1 MIAGVRGRAS
11 VFAAALLAPI
21 ACGGCGPKQV
31 CECAVLAGGM
41 PPASEDDAAYRSSEV
56 QRCLARHGGGTT
68 TGCPQPAGMPRA
80 VAAAQAPV
88 MVPVSLGRVRGY
100 IATAA
105 AFDNDAR
112 HWTPTL
118 QDVGVFEGGLVDYL
132 RTARPPEEPDL
143 YRIVPDYKRQYEG
156 LILDGRRVLFVFFRC
171 PRHPDDDSAW
181 SEHPMMVSDGGKC
194 YFDIRFDI
202 VTREYSQLMFNGEA

>member
-1 MIAGVRGRAS
+1 L
-11 VFAAALLAPI
+11 AAAVVAFV
-21 ACGGCGPKQV
+21 AGTGCGPKQV

-41 PPASEDDAAYRSSEV
+41 PPASQDEAAYRSSEV
-56 QRCLARHGGGTT
+56 ERCLARHGGGTT

-80 VAAAQAPV
+80 AAPAQAPV
-88 MVPVSLGRVRGY
+88 MVPVALGPIHGY

-105 AFDNDAR
+105 AYDYDAR

-118 QDVGVFEGGLVDYL
+118 QDVRGFESGLVDYL
-132 RTARPPEEPDL
+132 RTLKPPEEPDL

-171 PRHPDDDSAW
+171 PPQHPDDDYESQW
-181 SEHPMMVSDGGKC
+181 SKHPVIVADGGKC

>member
-1 MIAGVRGRAS
+1 MAFGMLDRIVGAILLV
-11 VFAAALLAPI
+11 AAT
-21 ACGGCGPKQV
+21 ACGSAAVEGP
-31 CECAVLAGGM
+31 A
-41 PPASEDDAAYRSSEV
+41 P
-56 QRCLARHGGGTT
+56 
-68 TGCPQPAGMPRA
+68 
-80 VAAAQAPV
+80 QAPV
-88 MVPVSLGRVRGY
+88 MVPVSLGRIHGY

-105 AFDNDAR
+105 AFHYDAE

-118 QDVGVFEGGLVDYL
+118 QDVRVFESGLPDYL
-132 RTARPPEEPDL
+132 RTLKPPEEPDL

-171 PRHPDDDSAW
+171 PSQHPDEDYESQW
-181 SEHPMMVSDGGKC
+181 SKHPVMVSDGGKC